1 MKAEVKSIAN
11 VAYNGDTVVLSIE
24 LDSYYRQ
31 DVYNAVNAISASDK
45 PFMLTLEQR
54 KKQRSLNANAYC
66 WVLCQKIAEKVGAT
80 KEAVYRKNIREAGSF
95 NILEMATEAVPRFIE
110 IWQSNGLGY
119 IAEPCGEGASKGFM
133 NVIAYHGSS
142 TYNTHEMSRLIDA
155 LVAEAKSVGVE
166 TMPEWQIEGLVKD
179 WHA

>member
-45 PFMLTLEQR
+45 PFILSLDQQ
-54 KKQRSLNANAYC
+54 KKRRSLNANAYC

-80 KEAVYRKNIREAGSF
+80 KEAVYRKNISEVGSF
-95 NILEMATEAVPRFIE
+95 EVVEVASAAVPRFIKR
-110 IWQSNGLGY
+110 WHGNGLGW
-119 IAEPCGEGASKGFM
+119 IAEPYQEKNGFTTI
-133 NVIAYHGSS
+133 IAYYGSS
-142 TYNTHEMSRLIDA
+142 TYSTAEMARLIDA
-155 LVAEAKSVGVE
+155 LISEAKAMGIE
-166 TMPEWQIEGLVKD
+166 TLPPDQLEALKASWKG
-179 WHA
+179 

>member
-45 PFMLTLEQR
+45 PFILSLEQL
-54 KKQRSLNANAYC
+54 KKRRSLNANAYC

-80 KEAVYRKNIREAGSF
+80 KEAVYRKNISEVGSF
-95 NILEMATEAVPRFIE
+95 E
-110 IWQSNGLGY
+110 
-119 IAEPCGEGASKGFM
+119 AEPYQEKNGFTTI
-133 NVIAYHGSS
+133 IAYYGSS
-142 TYNTHEMSRLIDA
+142 TYSTAEMARLIDA
-155 LVAEAKSVGVE
+155 LISEAKAMGIE
-166 TMPEWQIEGLVKD
+166 TLPPDELERLKTSWKG
-179 WHA
+179 

>member
-45 PFMLTLEQR
+45 PFILSLEQQKR
-54 KKQRSLNANAYC
+54 RRSLNANAYC

-80 KEAVYRKNIREAGSF
+80 KEAVYRKNISEVGSF
-95 NILEMATEAVPRFIE
+95 EVVEVSSAAVARFIKR
-110 IWQSNGLGY
+110 WHGNGLGW
-119 IAEPCGEGASKGFM
+119 IAEPYQEKNGFTTI
-133 NVIAYHGSS
+133 IAYYGSS
-142 TYNTHEMSRLIDA
+142 TYSTAEMARLIDA
-155 LVAEAKSVGVE
+155 LISEAKTMGIE
-166 TMPEWQIEGLVKD
+166 TLPPDELERLKTSWKG
-179 WHA
+179 

>member
-45 PFMLTLEQR
+45 PFILSLDQQ
-54 KKQRSLNANAYC
+54 KKRRSLNANAYC

-80 KEAVYRKNIREAGSF
+80 KEAVYRKNISEVGSF
-95 NILEMATEAVPRFIE
+95 EVVEVSSAAVPRFIE
-110 IWQSNGLGY
+110 RWHSNGLGW
-119 IAEPCGEGASKGFM
+119 IAEPYQEKNGFTTI
-133 NVIAYHGSS
+133 IAYYGSS
-142 TYNTHEMSRLIDA
+142 TYSTAEMARLIDA
-155 LVAEAKSVGVE
+155 LISEAKSVGVE
-166 TMPEWQIEGLVKD
+166 TLPPDELERLKTSWKG
-179 WHA
+179 